1 MNQLNTTDYLFLQ
14 FRTVH
19 IKLEDIR
26 KQYFSHLCY
35 EKMQEKA
42 RQQKLPFTC
51 YRFDESSQKGSF
63 FVEIHEFAKVLDEI
77 YLSNYNS
84 FKANVQKSTK
94 PKE

>member
-1 MNQLNTTDYLFLQ
+1 MNQLNTIDYLFLQ

-26 KQYFSHLCY
+26 KQYFSHLCL

-51 YRFDESSQKGSF
+51 FRFDESSQKGYF
-63 FVEIHEFAKVLDEI
+63 FVEIHELARALDEI
-77 YLSNYNS
+77 YLKNYQN
-84 FKANVQKSTK
+84 FKANVQESTK
-94 PKE
+94 PKD